1 MNYIEHGLGNDARN
15 TQPMNLSEFL
25 GRHGLES
32 NPFAAEEAAQDPV
45 LTQSGDLCRHP
56 DFGKIFGEP
65 THPSPA
71 VVFGERGAG
80 KTALRLQMEAAYR
93 AYNKEQSDN
102 RVLVLGHDNF
112 DAMIG
117 RIARHERLK
126 NQSAA
131 LESITLSDHIDI
143 VLHGIVP
150 QLVDQLLGG
159 TDRAPLQVSNFR
171 KLLRKAPS
179 LVRREMLLL
188 QMAYDHTPIAAKR
201 TRQLKSALGLGGSSG
216 SRAAATW
223 SMVLACFALV
233 FSAMSLVQEPKRPLL
248 AVAVLLAAG
257 SFVMG
262 WSWLRCQTR
271 VGIIARGMHKGI
283 RCVNRTAASFRESL
297 HHIEVN
303 IGSAS
308 MPTDRGDDSR
318 FAMMD
323 RLLAV
328 LRVVDY
334 GSIAILVDRVD
345 EPTVVAGDVDH
356 MRCLVAPLLSSRFL
370 QHRGMAV
377 KLLLPAELGDRFNR
391 EDGAF
396 FRAARLDKQN
406 AVERLQWS
414 GSMLAKVC
422 DARIRAASARPTSAV
437 AVETLFDENVGRAKV
452 EEALG
457 GCGNPREAC
466 RMMYAML
473 QEHMAH
479 SDAGVKTIS
488 SATFDLVRQRS
499 QVRSNSKR

>member
-1 MNYIEHGLGNDARN
+1 
-15 TQPMNLSEFL
+15 MNLSEFL

-45 LTQSGDLCRHP
+45 LTQSGDACRHP

-71 VVFGERGAG
+71 IVFGERGAG
-80 KTALRLQMEAAYR
+80 KTALRLQMESAYR

-102 RVLVLGHDNF
+102 RVLVIGHDNF

-131 LESITLSDHIDI
+131 LDSITLSDHVDI

-150 QLVDQLLGG
+150 QLVDQLLGVS
-159 TDRAPLQVSNFR
+159 DRAPLQVVNFR
-171 KLLRKAPS
+171 KQLRKAPT

-216 SRAAATW
+216 SKAAANW
-223 SMVLACFALV
+223 SMVLAIFALV
-233 FSAMSLVQEPKRPLL
+233 IAGISLVQEPKRALL
-248 AVAVLLAAG
+248 ALAALLAAG
-257 SFVMG
+257 SFAMG

-271 VGIIARGMHKGI
+271 VGIIARGMHRGI
-283 RCVNRTAASFRESL
+283 RCVNRSAASFRESL
-297 HHIEVN
+297 HHIEIN

-318 FAMMD
+318 FAMLD

-328 LRVVDY
+328 LRAVDY
-334 GSIAILVDRVD
+334 ASVAILVDRVD
-345 EPTVVAGDVDH
+345 EPTTVAGDVDH
-356 MRCLVAPLLSSRFL
+356 MRSLVVPLLSSRFL
-370 QHRGMAV
+370 QHRGLAV
-377 KLLLPAELGDRFNR
+377 KLLLPAELGDMFNR

-396 FRAARLDKQN
+396 FRAARMDKQN
-406 AVERLQWS
+406 TLERLRWS
-414 GSMLAKVC
+414 GSMLAKMC
-422 DARIRAASARPTSAV
+422 DARIRAVSKRPASAVPIES
-437 AVETLFDENVGRAKV
+437 LFDANVGRAKI
-452 EEALG
+452 EEALA
-457 GCGNPREAC
+457 GCANPREGC

-479 SDAGVKTIS
+479 AEAEAKTIS
-488 SATFDLVRQRS
+488 SATFDLVRQRN
-499 QVRSNSKR
+499 QVRASKR

>member
-1 MNYIEHGLGNDARN
+1 
-15 TQPMNLSEFL
+15 MNLSEFL
-25 GRHGLES
+25 GKHGLES

-45 LTQSGDLCRHP
+45 LTQSGDSCRHP

-93 AYNKEQSDN
+93 AYNNGQSDN
-102 RVLVLGHDNF
+102 RVLVIGHDNF

-131 LESITLSDHIDI
+131 LDSITLSDHVDI

-150 QLVDQLLGG
+150 QLVDQLLGAS
-159 TDRAPLQVSNFR
+159 DRVPLQVSNFR
-171 KLLRKAPS
+171 KQLRKAPS
-179 LVRREMLLL
+179 LARREMLLL

-216 SRAAATW
+216 SKVAATW

-233 FSAMSLVQEPKRPLL
+233 FSVMSLTQEPKRALL

-257 SFVMG
+257 SLTMG

-283 RCVNRTAASFRESL
+283 RCVNRSASSFRESL

-318 FAMMD
+318 FAMLD

-328 LRVVDY
+328 LRVVEY
-334 GSIAILVDRVD
+334 SSIAILVDRVD

-356 MRCLVAPLLSSRFL
+356 MRSLVVPLLSSRFL
-370 QHRGMAV
+370 QHRGLAV
-377 KLLLPAELGDRFNR
+377 KLLLPAELGDRFSR

-396 FRAARLDKQN
+396 FRAARMDKQN
-406 AVERLQWS
+406 TVERLQWS

-422 DARIRAASARPTSAV
+422 DARIRAASKRPSSAV
-437 AVETLFDENVGRAKV
+437 AVETLFDANVGRPKV
-452 EEALG
+452 ELALAD
-457 GCGNPREAC
+457 CANPRESC

-479 SDAGVKTIS
+479 AQDGVKNIS

-499 QVRSNSKR
+499 QVHSNARR

>member
-1 MNYIEHGLGNDARN
+1 
-15 TQPMNLSEFL
+15 
-25 GRHGLES
+25 
-32 NPFAAEEAAQDPV
+32 
-45 LTQSGDLCRHP
+45 
-56 DFGKIFGEP
+56 
-65 THPSPA
+65 
-71 VVFGERGAG
+71 
-80 KTALRLQMEAAYR
+80 
-93 AYNKEQSDN
+93 
-102 RVLVLGHDNF
+102 
-112 DAMIG
+112 
-117 RIARHERLK
+117 
-126 NQSAA
+126 
-131 LESITLSDHIDI
+131 
-143 VLHGIVP
+143 
-150 QLVDQLLGG
+150 
-159 TDRAPLQVSNFR
+159 
-171 KLLRKAPS
+171 
-179 LVRREMLLL
+179 
-188 QMAYDHTPIAAKR
+188 
-201 TRQLKSALGLGGSSG
+201 
-216 SRAAATW
+216 
-223 SMVLACFALV
+223 
-233 FSAMSLVQEPKRPLL
+233 MSLVQEPKRPLL
-248 AVAVLLAAG
+248 AFAVLLAAG

-356 MRCLVAPLLSSRFL
+356 MRSLVAPLLSSRFL

>member
-1 MNYIEHGLGNDARN
+1 
-15 TQPMNLSEFL
+15 MNLSEFL

-45 LTQSGDLCRHP
+45 LTQSGDACRHP

-71 VVFGERGAG
+71 IVFGERGAG
-80 KTALRLQMEAAYR
+80 KTALRLQMESAYR

-102 RVLVLGHDNF
+102 RVLVIGHDNF

-131 LESITLSDHIDI
+131 LDSITLSDHVDI

-150 QLVDQLLGG
+150 QLVDQLLGVS
-159 TDRAPLQVSNFR
+159 DRAPLQVVNFR
-171 KLLRKAPS
+171 KQLRKAPT

-216 SRAAATW
+216 SKAAANW
-223 SMVLACFALV
+223 SMVLAIFALV
-233 FSAMSLVQEPKRPLL
+233 IAGISVVQEPKRALL
-248 AVAVLLAAG
+248 ALAALLAAG
-257 SFVMG
+257 SFAMG

-271 VGIIARGMHKGI
+271 VGIIARGMHRGI
-283 RCVNRTAASFRESL
+283 RCVNRSAASFRESL
-297 HHIEVN
+297 HHIEIN

-318 FAMMD
+318 FAMLD

-328 LRVVDY
+328 LRAVDY
-334 GSIAILVDRVD
+334 ASVAILVDRVD
-345 EPTVVAGDVDH
+345 EPTTVAGDVDH
-356 MRCLVAPLLSSRFL
+356 MRSLVVPLLSSRFL
-370 QHRGMAV
+370 QHRGLAV
-377 KLLLPAELGDRFNR
+377 KLLLPAELGDMFNR

-396 FRAARLDKQN
+396 FRAARMDKQN
-406 AVERLQWS
+406 TLERLRWS
-414 GSMLAKVC
+414 GSMLAKMC
-422 DARIRAASARPTSAV
+422 DARIRAVSKRPASAVPIES
-437 AVETLFDENVGRAKV
+437 LFDANVGRAKI
-452 EEALG
+452 EEALA
-457 GCGNPREAC
+457 GCANPREGC

-479 SDAGVKTIS
+479 AEAEAKTIS
-488 SATFDLVRQRS
+488 SATFDLVRQRN
-499 QVRSNSKR
+499 QVRASKR

>member
-1 MNYIEHGLGNDARN
+1 
-15 TQPMNLSEFL
+15 MNLSEFL

-45 LTQSGDLCRHP
+45 LTQSGDACRHP

-71 VVFGERGAG
+71 IVFGERGAG
-80 KTALRLQMEAAYR
+80 KTALRLQMESAYR

-102 RVLVLGHDNF
+102 RVLVIGHDNF

-131 LESITLSDHIDI
+131 LDSITLSDHVDI

-150 QLVDQLLGG
+150 QLVDQLLGVS
-159 TDRAPLQVSNFR
+159 DRAPLQVVNFR
-171 KLLRKAPS
+171 KQLRKAPT

-216 SRAAATW
+216 SKAAANW
-223 SMVLACFALV
+223 SMVLGIFALV
-233 FSAMSLVQEPKRPLL
+233 IAGISVVQEPRRALL
-248 AVAVLLAAG
+248 ALAALLAAG
-257 SFVMG
+257 SFAMG

-271 VGIIARGMHKGI
+271 VGIIARGMHRGI
-283 RCVNRTAASFRESL
+283 RCVNRSAASFRESL
-297 HHIEVN
+297 HHIEIN

-318 FAMMD
+318 FAMLD

-328 LRVVDY
+328 LRAVDY
-334 GSIAILVDRVD
+334 ASVAILVDRVD
-345 EPTVVAGDVDH
+345 EPTTVAGDVDH
-356 MRCLVAPLLSSRFL
+356 MRSLVVPLLSSRFL
-370 QHRGMAV
+370 QHRGLAV
-377 KLLLPAELGDRFNR
+377 KLLLPAELGDMFNR

-396 FRAARLDKQN
+396 FRAARMDKQN
-406 AVERLQWS
+406 TLERLRWS
-414 GSMLAKVC
+414 GSMLAKMC
-422 DARIRAASARPTSAV
+422 DARIRAVSKRSASAVPIES
-437 AVETLFDENVGRAKV
+437 LFDANVGRAKI
-452 EEALG
+452 EEALA
-457 GCGNPREAC
+457 GCANPREGC

-479 SDAGVKTIS
+479 AEAEAKTIS
-488 SATFDLVRQRS
+488 SATFDLVRQRN
-499 QVRSNSKR
+499 QVRASKR

>member
-1 MNYIEHGLGNDARN
+1 
-15 TQPMNLSEFL
+15 MNLSEFL

-45 LTQSGDLCRHP
+45 LTQSADACRHP

-71 VVFGERGAG
+71 IVFGERGAG
-80 KTALRLQMEAAYR
+80 KTALRLQMESAYR

-102 RVLVLGHDNF
+102 RVLVIGHDNF

-131 LESITLSDHIDI
+131 LDSITLSDHVDI

-150 QLVDQLLGG
+150 QLVDQLLGVS
-159 TDRAPLQVSNFR
+159 DRAPLQVGNFR
-171 KLLRKAPS
+171 KQLRKAPT

-216 SRAAATW
+216 SKAAANW
-223 SMVLACFALV
+223 SMVLAIFALV
-233 FSAMSLVQEPKRPLL
+233 IAGISVVQEPKRALL
-248 AVAVLLAAG
+248 ALAALLAAG

-271 VGIIARGMHKGI
+271 VGIIARGMHRGI
-283 RCVNRTAASFRESL
+283 RCVNRSPASFRESL
-297 HHIEVN
+297 HHIEIN

-318 FAMMD
+318 FAMLD

-334 GSIAILVDRVD
+334 ACVAILVDRVD
-345 EPTVVAGDVDH
+345 EPTTVAGDVDH
-356 MRCLVAPLLSSRFL
+356 MRSLVVPLLSSRFL
-370 QHRGMAV
+370 QHRGLAV
-377 KLLLPAELGDRFNR
+377 KLLLPAELGDLFNR

-396 FRAARLDKQN
+396 FRAARMDKQN
-406 AVERLQWS
+406 TVERLRWS
-414 GSMLAKVC
+414 GSMLAKMC
-422 DARIRAASARPTSAV
+422 DARIRAVSKRPASAVPIES
-437 AVETLFDENVGRAKV
+437 LFDANVGRAKI
-452 EEALG
+452 EEALA
-457 GCGNPREAC
+457 GCANPREGC

-479 SDAGVKTIS
+479 AQAEAKTIS
-488 SATFDLVRQRS
+488 SATFDLVRQRN
-499 QVRSNSKR
+499 QVRASKR

>member
-1 MNYIEHGLGNDARN
+1 
-15 TQPMNLSEFL
+15 MNLSDFL
-25 GRHGLES
+25 GKHGLES

-45 LTQSGDLCRHP
+45 LTQSGDACRHP

-71 VVFGERGAG
+71 IVFGERGAG
-80 KTALRLQMEAAYR
+80 KTALRLQMESAYR

-102 RVLVLGHDNF
+102 RVLVIGHDNF

-131 LESITLSDHIDI
+131 LDSITLSDHVDI

-150 QLVDQLLGG
+150 QLVDQLLGVS
-159 TDRAPLQVSNFR
+159 DRAPLQVVNFR
-171 KLLRKAPS
+171 KQLRKAPT

-216 SRAAATW
+216 SKAAANW
-223 SMVLACFALV
+223 SMVLAIFALV
-233 FSAMSLVQEPKRPLL
+233 IAGISVVQEPKRALL
-248 AVAVLLAAG
+248 ALAALLAAG
-257 SFVMG
+257 SFAMG

-271 VGIIARGMHKGI
+271 VGIIARGMHRGI
-283 RCVNRTAASFRESL
+283 RCVNRSAASFRESL
-297 HHIEVN
+297 HHIEIN

-318 FAMMD
+318 FAMLD

-328 LRVVDY
+328 LRAVDY
-334 GSIAILVDRVD
+334 ASVAILVDRVD
-345 EPTVVAGDVDH
+345 EPTTVAGDVDH
-356 MRCLVAPLLSSRFL
+356 MRSLVVPLLSSRFL
-370 QHRGMAV
+370 QHRGLAV
-377 KLLLPAELGDRFNR
+377 KLLLPAELGDMFNR

-396 FRAARLDKQN
+396 FRAARMDKQN
-406 AVERLQWS
+406 TLERLRWS
-414 GSMLAKVC
+414 GSMLAKMC
-422 DARIRAASARPTSAV
+422 DARIRAVSKRSASAVPIES
-437 AVETLFDENVGRAKV
+437 LFDANVGRAKI
-452 EEALG
+452 EEALA
-457 GCGNPREAC
+457 GCANPREGC

-479 SDAGVKTIS
+479 AEAEAKTIS
-488 SATFDLVRQRS
+488 SATFDLVRQRN
-499 QVRSNSKR
+499 QVRASKR